1 MSNPLTLVGIILG
14 GTAVTLG
21 LSWLFDPSRTANTA
35 LSGGNGP
42 NLGGAPLPP
51 PLNPTQAP
59 EAIPQAPTEGAPVPT
74 LEEILENAGY
84 SQEEQ
89 AAQAAAPELPPCP
102 PEVLFVLPQN
112 SRDPS
117 ATRTILNNGAT
128 GGLCDGPPPRAV
140 VQPISRRSPRYLC
153 RDQESQRITTGCTI
167 HEADHQCPPEQQLEQ
182 CSGLQQSESARAAG
196 WACVRARALGSN
208 PVIVL
213 EHPAPPHERGL
224 ETTESDRQLFE
235 SELLNYCDGNTEIY
249 SESAPFTGASQ
260 PVRNHVQFG
269 STPADILRRRTRAE
283 YMAQRAAQ
291 QAAAATEEPAPETAP
306 QETTEDG
313 AQGATNNSQQ
323 QESEAANKPSND
335 AENTTK

>member
-1 MSNPLTLVGIILG
+1 MNSPLTLVGIILG

-21 LSWLFDPSRTANTA
+21 LSWLLDSNRTANTA

-42 NLGGAPLPP
+42 NLGGAPPPP

-59 EAIPQAPTEGAPVPT
+59 EAIPQAPTDSAPVPT
-74 LEEILENAGY
+74 IEEILENAGY

-117 ATRTILNNGAT
+117 ATRAILNNGAT
-128 GGLCDGPPPRAV
+128 GGLCDGPPPRAI

-153 RDQESQRITTGCTI
+153 RDQETQRVATGCTI

-196 WACVRARALGSN
+196 WACVRARALDAN

-224 ETTESDRQLFE
+224 ETTESDRELFE
-235 SELLNYCDGNTEIY
+235 YELLNYCDDDIEIY
-249 SESAPFTGASQ
+249 SESAPFTGAS
-260 PVRNHVQFG
+260 PSVRDRVQFG
-269 STPADILRRRTRAE
+269 ATPEEILRRRTRAE

-291 QAAAATEEPAPETAP
+291 QAAAAAEPTPEAAP
-306 QETTEDG
+306 QETTEDS
-313 AQGATNNSQQ
+313 AQGTTNNNQQ
-323 QESEAANKPSND
+323 QESEAASNPSND